1 MFKLKPLAD
10 RVVIKPLSE
19 EKMTKG
25 GIYLPETASKEKP
38 FEGTVVA
45 VGPGRNTDKGER
57 IALNLKVD
65 DKVIYSKYA
74 GSEIKVEGDEYIIIS
89 EKDILAT
96 VV

>member
-10 RVVIKPLSE
+10 RVVIKPQTE
-19 EKMTKG
+19 EKVTKG
-25 GIYLPETASKEKP
+25 GIYLPETVSKEKP

-45 VGPGRNTDKGER
+45 VGPGKVSDKGER
-57 IALNLKVD
+57 VALSLKVD

-74 GSEIKVEGDEYIIIS
+74 GSEVKVDGDEYVIIS

-96 VV
+96 IS